1 MGFVSGMQGWFNI
14 HKSINLLC
22 HINRMK
28 DENHTI
34 ISVDAEKAFDK
45 IPYLVM
51 IKTLNKLGTKRT
63 YCNVIK
69 VIYDS
74 FTAGF
79 ILNGEKPNAFSLR
92 SLTRQGCLFLP
103 LLFNIILK
111 IKPEEGKKMQQNAS
125 TWERKK

>member
-28 DENHTI
+28 DENHMI
-34 ISVDAEKAFDK
+34 ISVDAEKAFGK

-51 IKTLNKLGTKRT
+51 IKTLNKLGTKGT

-69 VIYDS
+69 IIYDS

-79 ILNGEKPNAFSLR
+79 ILNSEKPNAFSLR
-92 SLTRQGCLFLP
+92 SLIRQGCLLLP

-111 IKPEEGKKMQQNAS
+111 IKLEEGRKMQ
-125 TWERKK
+125 